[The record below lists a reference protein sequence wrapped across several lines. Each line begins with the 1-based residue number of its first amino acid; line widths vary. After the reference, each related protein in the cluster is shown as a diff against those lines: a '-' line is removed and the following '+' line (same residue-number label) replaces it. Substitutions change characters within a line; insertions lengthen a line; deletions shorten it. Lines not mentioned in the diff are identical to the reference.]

1 MNALILAAGY
11 GTRLKPYTDETAK
24 PLLPVAG
31 KPLIERCIDWVAAS
45 DKVEQVLVVCNQR
58 YWHNFQQWRRG
69 LSSPLALTLINDGST
84 TNENRLGAIRDIEL
98 VIERQAVDGD
108 LLVMAADNIFT
119 FPLADFAR
127 FFEAKQTPVITAHVL
142 GDPEKLKR
150 TGVVQ
155 LDAHD
160 RVIDFEEKPAS
171 PKSNLGVPPLYIYPR
186 RSLGR
191 FRQYLANPVNPDAP
205 GHFIAWLHKR
215 EAVHAFRF
223 EGDRYAVDDAASY
236 EWVDGVMRQRRP
248 R

>member
-11 GTRLKPYTDETAK
+11 GTRLKPHTDHTAK

-31 KPLIERCIDWVAAS
+31 RPLIEHCIDWIAAS
-45 DKVEQVLVVCNQR
+45 GEVARVLVVTNQR
-58 YWHNFQQWRRG
+58 YWEGFQHWSRG
-69 LSSPLALTLINDGST
+69 FASPLPLTLINDGST

-98 VIERQAVDGD
+98 VIEREAADDD
-108 LLVMAADNIFT
+108 LLAMAGDNIFT
-119 FPLADFAR
+119 FALADFVR
-127 FFEAKQTPVITAHVL
+127 FFQAKRSPVVAAHALDDV
-142 GDPEKLKR
+142 EKLRR

-205 GHFIAWLHKR
+205 GHFIAWLHKQDD
-215 EAVHAFRF
+215 VYAFRF
-223 EGDRYAVDDAASY
+223 EGDRYAIDDAASY
-236 EWVDGVMRQRRP
+236 KWVDAVMRRRL
-248 R
+248 